1 MATAKEILKGW
12 FSNFKKPTQNQF
24 WAWIESY
31 WHKDEKMP
39 IDSVEGLKA
48 ALENTVSAEM
58 INNHINDTNAH
69 QALFDRKLDKGSY
82 TGTAADLKA
91 AIDAINHILQS
102 DDTDLDQLQE
112 IVNYIKQNKQILSQ
126 LGISNIAGL
135 EDALAGKMG
144 KDNIIAGD
152 NITITEENGNKKIS
166 ANLSSQVETIKE
178 VKVRY
183 PATATFWL
191 EEKDN
196 INNCILVLSSEN
208 VTKDATLSFPQSKN
222 ITFAIIKTFPQKLTF
237 SGDYIGD
244 NSIEGGVGS
253 TATITVCNG
262 KMYSS
267 INNK

>member
-126 LGISNIAGL
+126 L
-135 EDALAGKMG
+135 ALA
-144 KDNIIAGD
+144 
-152 NITITEENGNKKIS
+152 T
-166 ANLSSQVETIKE
+166 LQV
-178 VKVRY
+178 
-183 PATATFWL
+183 
-191 EEKDN
+191 
-196 INNCILVLSSEN
+196 
-208 VTKDATLSFPQSKN
+208 
-222 ITFAIIKTFPQKLTF
+222 
-237 SGDYIGD
+237 
-244 NSIEGGVGS
+244 
-253 TATITVCNG
+253 
-262 KMYSS
+262 
-267 INNK
+267 